1 VKDEL
6 DQWRMALADGDYPF
20 MEMQVRY
27 YVLNF
32 CTAVGLNAFA
42 ARQQGREWHFS
53 DQPAASA
60 YVSNRG

>member
-1 VKDEL
+1 MTWINGT
-6 DQWRMALADGDYPF
+6 WRWWTVTYPF

-27 YVLNF
+27 YVLSF

>member
-1 VKDEL
+1 
-6 DQWRMALADGDYPF
+6 MALADGDYPF

-27 YVLNF
+27 YVLSF